1 MFKNIEDLIAVIA
14 IGVIIF
20 LSSVCILE
28 HNARVRQNERLYSAL
43 QQKTKLLIEYNDL
56 QEAYDNLKASKA
68 TKEGATIIATCAK
81 SGTIARKLNNPF
93 NIKRSVNGDRWRG
106 ELGYDKYGHVHF
118 SKVEYGIR
126 AAVITLIKYY
136 KVHKI
141 DTVEGIIKRF
151 CGGNND
157 YVKFVCKKLKLKKNQ
172 KFNVITRIPEL
183 LLAMSQYEGGK
194 AIPKECVITLDTLK
208 HI

>member
-1 MFKNIEDLIAVIA
+1 MYKNAIALIA

-28 HNARVRQNERLYSAL
+28 HNARIRQSERLYNAK
-43 QQKTKLLIEYNDL
+43 QQNIKLSIKYNEL
-56 QEAYDNLKASKA
+56 QEAFDNLRAAKT

-93 NIKRSVNGDRWRG
+93 NIKRSVSGNKWIG

-151 CGGNND
+151 CGGNAD

-183 LLAMSQYEGGK
+183 LLAMSQFEGGK

-208 HI
+208 NI

>member
-1 MFKNIEDLIAVIA
+1 MIKNAIALIA

-28 HNARVRQNERLYSAL
+28 HNARVRQSERLYNAL
-43 QQKTKLLIEYNDL
+43 QQNEKLSSKYNNL
-56 QEAYDNLKASKA
+56 KESFNNLKATRIAQS
-68 TKEGATIIATCAK
+68 EGAIVIATCAK

-93 NIKRSVNGDRWRG
+93 NIKRSVNGNKWIG

-141 DTVEGIIKRF
+141 DTVEGIIQRF
-151 CGGNND
+151 CGGNSD

-172 KFNVITRIPEL
+172 KFNVITRMPEL

-194 AIPKECVITLDTLK
+194 AIPEECVITLDTLK
-208 HI
+208 NI

>member
-1 MFKNIEDLIAVIA
+1 MIKNVIAMIA

-28 HNARVRQNERLYSAL
+28 HNARVRQSERLYNAI
-43 QQKTKLLIEYNDL
+43 TKYEKLSSKYNNL
-56 QEAYDNLKASKA
+56 KESFNNLKATRMAKS
-68 TKEGATIIATCAK
+68 EGATIIATCAK

-93 NIKRSVNGDRWRG
+93 NIKRSVNGNKWMG
-106 ELGYDKYGHVHF
+106 ELGYDKHGHVHF

-141 DTVEGIIKRF
+141 DTVEGIIQRF
-151 CGGNND
+151 CGGNAD
-157 YVKFVCKKLKLKKNQ
+157 YVKFVCKKLKLKKNE
-172 KFNVITRIPEL
+172 KFNVITRMPEL

-194 AIPKECVITLDTLK
+194 AIPEECVITLDTLK
-208 HI
+208 NI

>member
-1 MFKNIEDLIAVIA
+1 MVKNIIALLA

-20 LSSVCILE
+20 LSFTCILE
-28 HNARVRQNERLYSAL
+28 RNARVRQNERLYNAL
-43 QQKTKLLIEYNDL
+43 QQKTKLSIEYANL
-56 QEAYDNLKASKA
+56 QEAYDNLKASKVS
-68 TKEGATIIATCAK
+68 KDGATIIATCAK

-93 NIKRSVNGDRWRG
+93 NIKRSVNGNKWIG

-151 CGGNND
+151 CGGNKE

-183 LLAMSQYEGGK
+183 LLAMSQFEGGK

>member
-1 MFKNIEDLIAVIA
+1 MIKNAIALIA

-28 HNARVRQNERLYSAL
+28 HNARIRQSERLYNAIA
-43 QQKTKLLIEYNDL
+43 KYEKLSSKYNSL
-56 QEAYDNLKASKA
+56 KESFNNLKATRIAQS
-68 TKEGATIIATCAK
+68 EGATIIATCAK

-93 NIKRSVNGDRWRG
+93 NIKRSVNGNKWMG

-141 DTVEGIIKRF
+141 DTVEGIIQRF
-151 CGGNND
+151 CGGNAD

-172 KFNVITRIPEL
+172 KFNVITRMPEL

-194 AIPKECVITLDTLK
+194 AIPEECVITLDTLK
-208 HI
+208 NI

>member
-1 MFKNIEDLIAVIA
+1 MFKNVVALVA

-28 HNARVRQNERLYSAL
+28 HNARIRQGERLYNVL
-43 QQKTKLLIEYNDL
+43 QQKTKLSIEYNNL
-56 QEAYDNLKASKA
+56 QETYDDLKASKT

-93 NIKRSVNGDRWRG
+93 NIKRSINGNRWMG
-106 ELGYDKYGHVHF
+106 ELGYDKHGHVHF

-141 DTVEGIIKRF
+141 DTVEGIIQRF
-151 CGGNND
+151 CGGNAD
-157 YVKFVCKKLKLKKNQ
+157 YVKFVCKKLKLRKNQ
-172 KFNVITRIPEL
+172 KFNVITRMPEL

>member
-1 MFKNIEDLIAVIA
+1 MFKNVVALVA

-28 HNARVRQNERLYSAL
+28 HNARIRQSERLYNVL
-43 QQKTKLLIEYNDL
+43 QQKTKLSIEYSNL
-56 QEAYDNLKASKA
+56 QEAYDDLRASKT

-93 NIKRSVNGDRWRG
+93 NIKRSVNGNKWMG
-106 ELGYDKYGHVHF
+106 ELGYDKHGHVHF

-141 DTVEGIIKRF
+141 DTVEGIIQRF
-151 CGGNND
+151 CGGNAD

-183 LLAMSQYEGGK
+183 LLAMSQFEGGK

-208 HI
+208 NI